1 MRDEVKLSQRNRDAA
16 FFDMVHE
23 LVRDNKLLQDKITAA
38 KACDRR
44 REKRMPFPYVQLL
57 APFDGENLP
66 LQSEFRHVQ
75 CCDIST
81 RGFSYFDS
89 PLPNYRHVVI
99 LFGKIPFR
107 IFTAEVQ
114 RVQPTATPDVYII
127 GCRIAS
133 RLNK

>member
-1 MRDEVKLSQRNRDAA
+1 MDDLMVSQKIRDAA

-23 LVRDNKLLQDKITAA
+23 LVRDNKLMQDEVTAA
-38 KACDRR
+38 KTPERR
-44 REKRMPFPYVQLL
+44 REKRMPFPFVQLL
-57 APFDGENLP
+57 APYDGVSLP

-75 CCDIST
+75 CRDIST

-99 LFGKIPFR
+99 LFGKLPFR
-107 IFTAEVQ
+107 IFSAEVR
-114 RVQPTATPDVYII
+114 RVQPTTTPQRFIV
-127 GCRIAS
+127 GCRILD